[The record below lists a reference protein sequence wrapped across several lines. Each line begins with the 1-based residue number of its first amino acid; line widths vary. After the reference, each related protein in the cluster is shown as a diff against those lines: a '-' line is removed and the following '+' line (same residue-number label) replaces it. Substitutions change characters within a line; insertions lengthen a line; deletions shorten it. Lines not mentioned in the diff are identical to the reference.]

1 MLPSRSLIFLHV
13 ALISTAIAL
22 SAADPSSAP
31 TPPMGWNSWDSYG
44 TTVREEQVK
53 ANAEWMAEHLT
64 QYGWQYIVV
73 DIQWYEPN
81 AQGHDY
87 KPGAPL
93 TMDEYGRLLPAV
105 NRFPSS
111 ANGAGFKPL
120 ADYIH
125 GKGLKFGI
133 HIMRGI
139 PRLAVE
145 ANLLI
150 KGTSYRAADIADKDN
165 ACRWNPDMWGVD
177 TTKPGAQAYYDSIAE
192 LYASWGVDFIKA
204 DDMGSHL
211 YQPAEMKALGMAMR
225 KAGRPMV
232 LSISPGPA
240 PVSEAEFFEKYAQM
254 WRISDDFWDDWK
266 LLRQQFDFTRDWAQ
280 FVGNNGT
287 WPDADMLP
295 LGKLRV
301 TDKEGRGTPTKFT
314 PDEQQTVMTLWSIFS
329 SPLIFGGDL
338 PSNDAATTALITNE
352 EVLRVN
358 QNSRGGHQAL
368 ERGNIRAWVAEG
380 AIPGEHYVAVFNLGG
395 SAEKVDLRW
404 IDVGLAIPSGELRDL
419 WARKDLGTAD
429 GIRVPLQPHASA
441 LFRVRGES
449 SLADRTLRGKN
460 TPLLQSFHQVKTGQH
475 AVISHAVIS
484 EDAGLGVGR
493 DEKWGRSSPR
503 RRDRRG

>member
-1 MLPSRSLIFLHV
+1 MTRRLAAFCLFLFANFTAALFAANPSS
-13 ALISTAIAL
+13 
-22 SAADPSSAP
+22 SASAP

-53 ANAEWMAEHLT
+53 ANADWMAEHLAK
-64 QYGWQYIVV
+64 YGWKYIVV

-93 TMDEYGRLLPAV
+93 SMDDYGRLMPAI
-105 NRFPSS
+105 NRFPSA
-111 ANGAGFKPL
+111 ANGAGFRPL

-139 PRLAVE
+139 PRQAVE
-145 ANLLI
+145 LNLPI
-150 KGTSYRAADIADKDN
+150 KGTPYHAADIADKES

-177 TTKPGAQAYYDSIAE
+177 TTKPGAQTYYDSIAE

-211 YQPAEMKALGMAMR
+211 YQPAEIRDLSLALR
-225 KAGRPMV
+225 KTGRPVV

-240 PVSEAEFFEKYAQM
+240 PLSEAEFFEKYAQM

-266 LLRQQFDFTRDWAQ
+266 LLRQQFDFAREWAPL
-280 FVGNNGT
+280 VGKNGT

-295 LGKLRV
+295 LGRLRL
-301 TDKEGRGTPTKFT
+301 TAKEGGGTPTKFT
-314 PDEQQTVMTLWSIFS
+314 PDEQRTVIALWSIFR

-352 EVLRVN
+352 EVLEVD
-358 QNSRGGHQAL
+358 QNSHAGHQAL
-368 ERGNIRAWVAEG
+368 ERGNIRAWVADG
-380 AIPGEHYVAVFNLGG
+380 AKPGQRYVAVFNLGD
-395 SAEKVDLRW
+395 AEETINLRW
-404 IDVGLAIPSGELRDL
+404 QDLGIEPRPTRVRDL
-419 WARKDLGTAD
+419 WEHQTLDSNNGVHVRL
-429 GIRVPLQPHASA
+429 RPHASVLYA
-441 LFRVRGES
+441 IQ
-449 SLADRTLRGKN
+449 
-460 TPLLQSFHQVKTGQH
+460 P
-475 AVISHAVIS
+475 
-484 EDAGLGVGR
+484 
-493 DEKWGRSSPR
+493 
-503 RRDRRG
+503 

>member
-1 MLPSRSLIFLHV
+1 MIRRRTACFILSLSIL
-13 ALISTAIAL
+13 TATPFA
-22 SAADPSSAP
+22 SDSFPAP

-53 ANAEWMAEHLT
+53 ANADWMAEHLAKH
-64 QYGWQYIVV
+64 GWKYIVV

-87 KPGAPL
+87 APGAPL

-125 GKGLKFGI
+125 SKGLKFGI
-133 HIMRGI
+133 HIMRGV
-139 PRLAVE
+139 PRQAAE
-145 ANLLI
+145 RNLPI
-150 KGTSYRAADIADKDN
+150 KGTPYHAADIADKEN

-211 YQPAEMKALGMAMR
+211 YQPAEMKALSVAMR
-225 KAGRPMV
+225 ETGRPMV

-240 PVSEAEFFEKYAQM
+240 PISEAEFFEKYAQM

-266 LLRQQFDFTRDWAQ
+266 LLRQQFDFTRDWAP
-280 FVGNNGT
+280 FVGKKET

-301 TDKEGRGTPTKFT
+301 TEKEGGGTPTKFT
-314 PDEQQTVMTLWSIFS
+314 PDEQQTVMTLWSTFR

-338 PSNDAATTALITNE
+338 PSNDAATTALITND
-352 EVLRVN
+352 EVLQVD
-358 QNSRGGHQAL
+358 QESHGGHQAL
-368 ERGNIRAWVAEG
+368 DRGNIRVWVAEG
-380 AIPGEHYVAVFNLGG
+380 AKTGERFVAIFNLGD
-395 SAEKVDLRW
+395 AEESVNIRWPDLG
-404 IDVGLAIPSGELRDL
+404 IEAQHAQVRDL
-419 WARKDLGTAD
+419 WQHQSLGSAD
-429 GIRVPLQPHASA
+429 GVHVHLKPHASVLYA
-441 LFRVRGES
+441 V
-449 SLADRTLRGKN
+449 
-460 TPLLQSFHQVKTGQH
+460 QS
-475 AVISHAVIS
+475 
-484 EDAGLGVGR
+484 
-493 DEKWGRSSPR
+493 
-503 RRDRRG
+503 